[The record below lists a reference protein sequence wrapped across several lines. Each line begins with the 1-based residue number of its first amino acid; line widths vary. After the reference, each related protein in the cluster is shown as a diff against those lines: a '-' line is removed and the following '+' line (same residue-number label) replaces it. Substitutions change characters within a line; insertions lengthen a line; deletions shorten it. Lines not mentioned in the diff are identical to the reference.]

1 MGILKEFK
9 EFAMRGNVIDLAVG
23 VIIGAAFGKIVSS
36 LVADIIMPPIG
47 MAMNSVNFNDLFIVL
62 DPKKAAGITSL
73 AKAKEAGVP
82 VIAYGSFL
90 TSILDFVIVAF
101 CVFLLVKGMNALNR
115 AKAQVPPEAPT
126 TKDCPFCFSTILV
139 KATRCPQCTSEL
151 PAQPIASPTP

>member
-1 MGILKEFK
+1 METQAIV
-9 EFAMRGNVIDLAVG
+9 RGVRLSADKG
-23 VIIGAAFGKIVSS
+23 R
-36 LVADIIMPPIG
+36 LVADMIRG
-47 MAMNSVNFNDLFIVL
+47 KKVDKAL
-62 DPKKAAGITSL
+62 DILAFTPKKAAGITSL

-82 VIAYGSFL
+82 VIAYGAFL
-90 TSILDFVIVAF
+90 TSVFDFVIVAF

-151 PAQPIASPTP
+151 PAQPVVSPTP